1 MINQDKIYPV
11 IEGYKKYFPEHWKNE
26 KYKWEAVKHFQD
38 NWDINAEDFGLMFE
52 RATNKTKNLLSSMH
66 HYPRGMILD
75 FVKADGETT
84 KQMFIHLYDESIDL
98 TKRIDNFMKSSEEM
112 RTKYDDGTWKN
123 HYQNLNAISVY
134 LWLRYPDKYY
144 IYKYEIY
151 KAVADELESGY
162 PPIRRS
168 VSSNII
174 GGYAMYDE
182 ICRILQDDE
191 EIQEMLDNA
200 LTENCYPDTALKT
213 LTIDF
218 GFYLCRFYL
227 DDETEETTE
236 ANNFLL
242 ENNTIQTVAKRYWL
256 YAPGENAFL
265 WDEFY
270 NEGIMGIGW
279 DEIDN
284 LKHYYTRD
292 AMKRHLQI
300 FYHSTKQFY
309 SDTLALWQFAYEI
322 KPGDIVIAKKGL
334 HLIVGYGIVISDYYY
349 DEEREI
355 FKHIRKVK
363 WIYDGE
369 WEYHGQLA
377 MKTLTDITDN
387 EEYVKKLLNLIKNS
401 SHEPLI
407 PHNTYTKEN
416 FLSDVFMSEKEYDK
430 LTALLKRKKNI
441 VLQGAP
447 GVGKT
452 FCAKRLAW
460 SVMGE
465 KNNDRVCTV
474 QFHQSYSYEDFI
486 MGYRPTD
493 NGGFE
498 LENGVFYRFC
508 ETAKND
514 TDNEYFFIIDEIN
527 RGNLSKIFGE
537 LLMLI
542 ENDKRGSEQQIN
554 LVYGSEPFYIPENLY
569 IIGMMNTADRS
580 LAMIDYA
587 LRRRF
592 SFYTMLPAFE
602 KADENGFAEYIQ
614 KIECP
619 LYHSIIAKIIELN
632 KAIKEDTSLGKGFEI
647 GHSYFISDNI
657 NDEWV
662 KSAVE
667 YEIIPLIEEYWFDN
681 ESELSK
687 WKEKL
692 YLAIGE
698 LYDE

>member
-1 MINQDKIYPV
+1 MDVKSTLGKIGKSVFVNFYYDFKDNSKTNEELTEILYKNNSNSNSRNQNFRIKRAR
-11 IEGYKKYFPEHWKNE
+11 KLFS
-26 KYKWEAVKHFQD
+26 
-38 NWDINAEDFGLMFE
+38 E
-52 RATNKTKNLLSSMH
+52 RKNLEA
-66 HYPRGMILD
+66 LD
-75 FVKADGETT
+75 IICHSNG
-84 KQMFIHLYDESIDL
+84 
-98 TKRIDNFMKSSEEM
+98 
-112 RTKYDDGTWKN
+112 
-123 HYQNLNAISVY
+123 
-134 LWLRYPDKYY
+134 
-144 IYKYEIY
+144 
-151 KAVADELESGY
+151 VADEIKEKALQILHDEQEKISRENDVKVTYLSEIIESLKELDGTATLSEIYETIQKRNLLPYINTNSNWKDNVRATIQRHCKETKSYLEGNENLFYAVNNLGSGIWGLVGY
-162 PPIRRS
+162 NSDTNTSQFFDEIQQ
-168 VSSNII
+168 NII
-174 GGYAMYDE
+174 LSKNYD
-182 ICRILQDDE
+182 L
-191 EIQEMLDNA
+191 
-200 LTENCYPDTALKT
+200 
-213 LTIDF
+213 
-218 GFYLCRFYL
+218 
-227 DDETEETTE
+227 
-236 ANNFLL
+236 
-242 ENNTIQTVAKRYWL
+242 
-256 YAPGENAFL
+256 
-265 WDEFY
+265 
-270 NEGIMGIGW
+270 
-279 DEIDN
+279 
-284 LKHYYTRD
+284 
-292 AMKRHLQI
+292 
-300 FYHSTKQFY
+300 
-309 SDTLALWQFAYEI
+309 
-322 KPGDIVIAKKGL
+322 
-334 HLIVGYGIVISDYYY
+334 
-349 DEEREI
+349 
-355 FKHIRKVK
+355 
-363 WIYDGE
+363 
-369 WEYHGQLA
+369 
-377 MKTLTDITDN
+377 
-387 EEYVKKLLNLIKNS
+387 
-401 SHEPLI
+401 
-407 PHNTYTKEN
+407 YTKEN

-441 VLQGAP
+441 ILQGAP

-452 FCAKRLAW
+452 FCSKRLAW

-465 KNNDRVCTV
+465 KNNDRVCMV

-514 TDNEYFFIIDEIN
+514 ADNEYFFIIDEIN

-542 ENDKRGSEQQIN
+542 ENDKRGSEHQIN
-554 LVYGSEPFYIPENLY
+554 LVYGNEPFYIPENLY

-592 SFYTMLPAFE
+592 SFYTMPPAFE

-662 KSAVE
+662 KSDVE

-681 ESELSK
+681 DSELSK

-698 LYDE
+698 PYDE